1 MTKRLELQCI
11 SGVSSKKM
19 SAQNLILTRLGLNPD
34 VQKCIYVPFGQV
46 AQHAPFGVTGS
57 AHGGWGHGIGWQ
69 KCLPPCS
76 HGCGQLFVLTTGI
89 MVVTSETNDTLQLQS
104 LSHMPSAPKYIYT
117 GNIRENY
124 FPS

>member
-69 KCLPPCS
+69 KCLSPCL
-76 HGCGQLFVLTTGI
+76 HGCGQLFVVTTGI
-89 MVVTSETNDTLQLQS
+89 MVVTSETN
-104 LSHMPSAPKYIYT
+104 KYYIYYIYKGFLKKT
-117 GNIRENY
+117 GVPGKNHR
-124 FPS
+124 PVARH